1 MSDSISF
8 ESQSTYQLIKNMIN
22 SFKIIIDRMTFEWAC
37 IFACFLNAVPILNGI
52 FD

>member
-1 MSDSISF
+1 MSDSFSF

-22 SFKIIIDRMTFEWAC
+22 LLKIIIDRMTFEWAC
-37 IFACFLNAVPILNGI
+37 IFVCFLNSVPILNGI